1 MTANKNLYQSNIN
14 GCHKIA
20 VNYKLNL
27 LKILN
32 ARKKLLINF
41 PANPKPNSAK
51 THCFMA
57 LFLLKTKKKSHN

>member
-1 MTANKNLYQSNIN
+1 MTANKNLHQSNIN

-20 VNYKLNL
+20 VDYKYKFTKNS
-27 LKILN
+27 KCQ
-32 ARKKLLINF
+32 KKTTNKF